1 MHEENPKLCEMQAP
15 EVKCVGKG
23 RDQERVA
30 PGDVFRRA
38 TTSAGRHE
46 RLFGS
51 AHQGASIN
59 ACMHSLLRACIAY
72 PVSVVQRAGG
82 FLKSANGALSRST
95 RRHESSDH
103 GFRTKGVIRGL
114 EVEGSFIT
122 VARCVCINR
131 ARQVSKRDFGRIGP
145 LRNASDIGA
154 HWLNAQ

>member
-1 MHEENPKLCEMQAP
+1 MRCTPK
-15 EVKCVGKG
+15 VKCVGKG

-30 PGDVFRRA
+30 PGNVFCRA

-51 AHQGASIN
+51 AQQDASIN

-95 RRHESSDH
+95 RRHESSDQINR
-103 GFRTKGVIRGL
+103 FRTKGVIRGL

-122 VARCVCINR
+122 VARCVFINR
-131 ARQVSKRDFGRIGP
+131 SRQVSKRDFGRIGP